1 MSKWPK
7 IRRYYVRTPYCIVG
21 PTFSRRSAENMLN
34 RRGLLNAIDPAL
46 RGAYEIF
53 EKGKS

>member
-1 MSKWPK
+1 VSKWPK